1 MSYPPD
7 TSLTNGL
14 VTDSSE
20 TMTKDDARKVVDLG
34 KEFTE
39 FAASVGVEGPW
50 MLISGK
56 FLEHDPLEDMVLRS
70 CMRVFNYP
78 NPEQYANRTINLL
91 LDSPGGSLD
100 GAFRTVLYLHRYAKY
115 LDVYVPDRAKSASTL
130 IALSARTIYMSP
142 FGELGPLD
150 TQIHDPRDPG
160 TDISA
165 LDCYQSVDYVREF
178 GFGTMEKALS
188 LLSDKTRGQIAL
200 SDLLET
206 ASDFAIGAITPMLE
220 GVRALDFGT
229 WGRSLKIGEE
239 YARRIVKAQNPDEA
253 RAKRIASSLVYG
265 YTHHPFPIDIDE
277 AVRLKLRATLMKE
290 EIYQRAR
297 EIVKSCHKKIFV
309 DFISEKEAAD
319 ESKAPAEEELS
330 DTQGEGTG
338 GPVAVA

>member
-1 MSYPPD
+1 
-7 TSLTNGL
+7 
-14 VTDSSE
+14 
-20 TMTKDDARKVVDLG
+20 
-34 KEFTE
+34 
-39 FAASVGVEGPW
+39 
-50 MLISGK
+50 
-56 FLEHDPLEDMVLRS
+56 MVLSS
-70 CMRVFNYP
+70 CIRVFNYP
-78 NPEQYANRTINLL
+78 DPKQCAKRTINLL

-100 GAFRTVLYLHRYAKY
+100 GAFRIVLYLHRYAKY
-115 LDVYVPDRAKSASTL
+115 LDVYVPRRAKSASTL

-178 GFGTMEKALS
+178 GFGTMDKALG

-200 SDLLET
+200 GDLIDT

-239 YARRIVKAQNPDEA
+239 YARTILKTQNPDEA

-277 AVRLKLRATLMKE
+277 ALRLKLPAMLMKE
-290 EIYQRAR
+290 EIYQGAR
-297 EIVKSCHKKIFV
+297 EIVESCHERIFV

-319 ESKAPAEEELS
+319 EASAPAEEEAS

-338 GPVAVA
+338 GPSPRTQD